1 MDERKAHCLVCG
13 KPDPGENS
21 ICPTCKAHI
30 RGEALDRQHQIK
42 KDADR
47 ELHKE
52 GSDPLRKK
60 G

>member
-1 MDERKAHCLVCG
+1 MADIKRHCLVCG

-21 ICPTCKAHI
+21 ICPACKAHI
-30 RGEALDRQHQIK
+30 RGEALQNQKQIR

-52 GSDPLRKK
+52 GSDPLKK
-60 G
+60 